1 MPTGNEMFKLLN
13 QLDLAY
19 KAEMI
24 LYQMHSIVFWTTTL
38 ELAMFCT
45 LFVIFCT
52 APKSMAIM
60 WLTVLHAPR
69 GVIGAFLLKNLPKS
83 HEIIEDLRFDDIPQT
98 QMSVETVSEKI
109 KFSLSV
115 QFMIMAE
122 NNKKWLTFYS
132 LLTAACYMLDGLTF
146 LIVLWRFT
154 KVSG

>member
-1 MPTGNEMFKLLN
+1 
-13 QLDLAY
+13 
-19 KAEMI
+19 
-24 LYQMHSIVFWTTTL
+24 
-38 ELAMFCT
+38 
-45 LFVIFCT
+45 
-52 APKSMAIM
+52 
-60 WLTVLHAPR
+60 
-69 GVIGAFLLKNLPKS
+69 
-83 HEIIEDLRFDDIPQT
+83 
-98 QMSVETVSEKI
+98 MSVETVSEKI